1 MRRSRFLVFAILAVM
16 ATGLFLVLEGC
27 SADKGT
33 RVDSAMKGAFP
44 VIDEAYGLIQENAVY
59 PVDGDRLIEGALRGM
74 ADIIGD
80 PYSTYLSEEEAASH
94 RESLAGEKVGI
105 GAEITRS
112 GGRYII
118 VAPIKGSPAEK
129 AGLQPYDE
137 IVRINGEALGGL
149 TLQDVVKKI
158 RGKEGTALDMTIYR
172 PDLNKHLELKVMR
185 EVIPV
190 KTVSAELMEERGTKF
205 GYIAL
210 TMFGDETANE
220 WKKATDQLIKG
231 GAEAI
236 IIDVRGNPG
245 GYLRAVG
252 EVAGSLLK
260 DDTVFAYMQNAKGQ
274 LTPLTVVPS
283 EKFTFDEKLKKMPV
297 VLLQDKGSAS
307 ASEVLSG
314 ALKDLNRGFIIG
326 QTSFGKGTVQ
336 DTMELSNGG
345 EMKLS
350 THKWLTPKETWIHGK
365 GVAVD
370 LASEQDRLFTEHIRF
385 STDVYAVG
393 DYHEDIAYAQRL
405 LAGLGY
411 KLERNDGYFDEATAV
426 AVHEF
431 RVDAKVSS
439 ESIMDR
445 KFFTAIREKVEA
457 YRKDKANDTQL
468 QVAIG
473 YVHHL
478 LSQ

>member
-1 MRRSRFLVFAILAVM
+1 MRRSRFLVFAILTVIAAGIFVI
-16 ATGLFLVLEGC
+16 LDGC
-27 SADKGT
+27 SAEGKRT
-33 RVDSAMKGAFP
+33 DSTLKGAFP
-44 VIDEAYGLIQENAVY
+44 VIEEAYSIIQEKAVY
-59 PVDGDRLIEGALRGM
+59 PVQGDRLIEGALRGM
-74 ADIIGD
+74 ADVIGD

-129 AGLQPYDE
+129 AGLKPYDE
-137 IVRINGEALGGL
+137 IVRINGEGLGGL
-149 TLQDVVKKI
+149 TLQDVVRKI
-158 RGKEGTALDMTIYR
+158 RGKEGTAVEMTIYR
-172 PDLNKHLELKVMR
+172 PDLNKHLELKVIR

-190 KTVSAELMEERGTKF
+190 KTVTAELMEERGKKF

-210 TMFGDETANE
+210 TMFGDETADE
-220 WKKATDQLIKG
+220 WKKATDAMIKG
-231 GAEAI
+231 GAEALV
-236 IIDVRGNPG
+236 IDVRGNPG

-252 EVAGSLLK
+252 EVAGSLLPN
-260 DDTVFAYMQNAKGQ
+260 DSIFAYMQNAKGQ
-274 LTPLTVVPS
+274 MTPLVVAPS
-283 EKFTFDEKLKKMPV
+283 EKFKFDEKLKTMPIIV
-297 VLLQDKGSAS
+297 LQDKGSAS

-314 ALKDLNRGFIIG
+314 ALKDLKRGFIIG
-326 QTSFGKGTVQ
+326 QVSFGKGTVQ
-336 DTMELSNGG
+336 DTIDLSNGG

-385 STDVYAVG
+385 STNVYAVG
-393 DYHEDIAYAQRL
+393 DYHEDIAYGQRV

-411 KLERNDGYFDEATAV
+411 SLERVDGYFDESTAV

-431 RVDAKVSS
+431 RVNAKVSP

-445 KFFTAIREKVEA
+445 KFFAAIRERVEE
-457 YRKDKANDTQL
+457 YRKDKAHDIQL

-473 YVHHL
+473 YVHYVL
-478 LSQ
+478 TQ